1 MSKKAKF
8 DRQQVIENA
17 TNLYWEKGY
26 HATSMRNLQDA
37 IDLRPGS
44 IYAEFGSKDGVFKA
58 SLEHYAELGLTE
70 LENLRIQSSSPVEA
84 LKGFIKQV
92 VIDSQNEAPSCMC
105 MLAKTVAELT
115 DDQPELLSV
124 AKNALKSVENQFAQL
139 IVEAQKKKEIGKSK
153 DPQELARFLQIQIT
167 GLRVYAKTSDDNG
180 PLEKMID
187 ELFDHHPFQ

>member
-8 DRQQVIENA
+8 DRQLVIENA

-37 IDLRPGS
+37 IDMRPGS

-58 SLEHYAELGLTE
+58 SLEHYAQLGLAE
-70 LENLRIQSSSPVEA
+70 LENLRVHSTSPVEA
-84 LKGFIKQV
+84 LKSFVKQV
-92 VIDSQNEAPSCMC
+92 VIDSQDESPSCMC

-124 AKNALKSVENQFAQL
+124 AKSALKSVEDQFAQL
-139 IVEAQKKKEIGKSK
+139 IVEAQKKEEVGKSK

-167 GLRVYAKTSDDNG
+167 GLRVYARTSDDNG